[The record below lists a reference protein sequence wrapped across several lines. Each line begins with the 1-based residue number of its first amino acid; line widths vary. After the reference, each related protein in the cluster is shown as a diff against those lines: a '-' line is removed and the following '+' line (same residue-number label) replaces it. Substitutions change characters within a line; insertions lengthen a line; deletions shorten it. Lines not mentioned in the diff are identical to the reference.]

1 MNKFYLLLFEA
12 IVLTAVNPSLF
23 KRGTC
28 GIIKKSSTGFQ
39 KDASL
44 HAKGIV
50 LIKVW
55 VFFVYTPWIYITL
68 KLQAGGVLYESRVC

>member
-28 GIIKKSSTGFQ
+28 SIIKKSSTGFQ
-39 KDASL
+39 KHASL
-44 HAKGIV
+44 HAKGNV

-55 VFFVYTPWIYITL
+55 VFFVYTPWIFITL
-68 KLQAGGVLYESRVC
+68 KFQAGGVLYESRVC